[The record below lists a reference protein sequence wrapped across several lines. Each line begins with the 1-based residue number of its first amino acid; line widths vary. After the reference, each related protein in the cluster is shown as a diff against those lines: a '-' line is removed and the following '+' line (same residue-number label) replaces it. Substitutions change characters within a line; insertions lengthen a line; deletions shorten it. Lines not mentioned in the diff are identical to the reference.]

1 MSLYRTMLFTPAN
14 DLRKVGKALM
24 LKADGVV
31 LDLEDAVAISEKTRA
46 RLALKE
52 ALALPRSG
60 DVFIRV
66 NSAQTDY
73 ILADLLASVT
83 DGVKGLVLAKSESAE
98 EIRQVDWVIGQL
110 EKERGLPTGSLE
122 IIPFIE
128 SANAIVNAY
137 SIASACK
144 RVSRMFFGGVDYVLD
159 IGTSF
164 SRGGSEIFYALSLI
178 HI

>member
-98 EIRQVDWVIGQL
+98 EIRQVDWVIGC
-110 EKERGLPTGSLE
+110 
-122 IIPFIE
+122 I
-128 SANAIVNAY
+128 
-137 SIASACK
+137 
-144 RVSRMFFGGVDYVLD
+144 
-159 IGTSF
+159 
-164 SRGGSEIFYALSLI
+164 
-178 HI
+178 

>member
-73 ILADLLASVT
+73 ILADLLAYVT
-83 DGVKGLVLAKSESAE
+83 DGARGTASGQAVPACR
-98 EIRQVDWVIGQL
+98 RQNH
-110 EKERGLPTGSLE
+110 TG
-122 IIPFIE
+122 
-128 SANAIVNAY
+128 NTGRQN
-137 SIASACK
+137 
-144 RVSRMFFGGVDYVLD
+144 
-159 IGTSF
+159 
-164 SRGGSEIFYALSLI
+164 
-178 HI
+178 

>member
-60 DVFIRV
+60 DVF
-66 NSAQTDY
+66 Y
-73 ILADLLASVT
+73 P
-83 DGVKGLVLAKSESAE
+83 
-98 EIRQVDWVIGQL
+98 GQQRSNRL
-110 EKERGLPTGSLE
+110 HPGRPAGFCNRRG
-122 IIPFIE
+122 
-128 SANAIVNAY
+128 
-137 SIASACK
+137 
-144 RVSRMFFGGVDYVLD
+144 
-159 IGTSF
+159 
-164 SRGGSEIFYALSLI
+164 
-178 HI
+178 

>member
-83 DGVKGLVLAKSESAE
+83 DGVKGLSPSRIGRKSG
-98 EIRQVDWVIGQL
+98 RWT
-110 EKERGLPTGSLE
+110 GLLVSWKRKGASDRFPGDY
-122 IIPFIE
+122 PFIE

-144 RVSRMFFGGVDYVLD
+144 RVSRMFL
-159 IGTSF
+159 
-164 SRGGSEIFYALSLI
+164 EA
-178 HI
+178 